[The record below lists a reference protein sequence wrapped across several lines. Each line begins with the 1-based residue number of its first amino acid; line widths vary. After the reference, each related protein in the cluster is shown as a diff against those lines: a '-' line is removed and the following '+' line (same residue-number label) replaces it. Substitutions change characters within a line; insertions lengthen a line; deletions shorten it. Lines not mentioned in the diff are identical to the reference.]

1 MFENYQQKILE
12 YLKNKK
18 SSSNKAKNSIEP
30 QKIGLI
36 KDSIDNME
44 DSIDNYIKECFASNT
59 QVTQQKLIEKIV
71 ACNKEILYTISRGS
85 KADDAIIDYVAKLST
100 RLINQIHTD
109 MIGTNT
115 FATSESS
122 VIDIIDVRVGIYKDS
137 LIKYITNYKSLP
149 SVMIERAAATS
160 KMMII
165 KSLNWSMNFDKRLRF
180 SPSSNSL

>member
-1 MFENYQQKILE
+1 
-12 YLKNKK
+12 
-18 SSSNKAKNSIEP
+18 
-30 QKIGLI
+30 
-36 KDSIDNME
+36 ME

-59 QVTQQKLIEKIV
+59 QITQQKLMEKVV
-71 ACNKEILYTISRGS
+71 ACYKEILYTISRGS
-85 KADDAIIDYVAKLST
+85 KADDSMVAYIAKLST

-149 SVMIERAAATS
+149 SVMIERGS
-160 KMMII
+160 
-165 KSLNWSMNFDKRLRF
+165 
-180 SPSSNSL
+180 